1 MSFEISEAQAT
12 SQAAF
17 REFVKAEIGPHANRW
32 DREERVPADLV
43 GRLGQ
48 AGYLGALIPTNYG
61 GAGMDMITF
70 GLLNEEVGRGCSSVR
85 SLLTVHG
92 MVQFAILRWGN
103 EAQKDKWLPRLAKG
117 EWIGAFGLTEPNVG
131 SDARGIETSATVSA
145 GSYVLRGSK
154 VWTTFGQIANVF
166 LIFAQQEG
174 RICTFLVE
182 RDRPGFSTTALSGM
196 LGTRASMMANL
207 QLDECEIPKEN
218 RIGGIGFGLSA
229 VGSAALD
236 IGRYSVACGCV
247 GVAQAC
253 LDASIEHASHRKQYG
268 VLLKEHQ
275 LIQKMITEMVVN
287 TSAARGLCYRAGAL
301 KDAGDSRTMI
311 ETFIAK
317 YFASKT
323 AQQAATDAV
332 QIHGALGC
340 SPESSVQRYYR
351 DVKIAEIIEG
361 SSQILEINIARE
373 ACQTLGVA
381 L

>member
-17 REFVKAEIGPHANRW
+17 REFVKAEIGPHANQW
-32 DREERVPADLV
+32 DREERVPDDLV

-48 AGYLGALIPTNYG
+48 AGYLGALIPANYG

-131 SDARGIETSATVSA
+131 SDARGIETSATVAA

-174 RICTFLVE
+174 
-182 RDRPGFSTTALSGM
+182 
-196 LGTRASMMANL
+196 
-207 QLDECEIPKEN
+207 Q
-218 RIGGIGFGLSA
+218 
-229 VGSAALD
+229 
-236 IGRYSVACGCV
+236 IGRAHV
-247 GVAQAC
+247 
-253 LDASIEHASHRKQYG
+253 
-268 VLLKEHQ
+268 
-275 LIQKMITEMVVN
+275 
-287 TSAARGLCYRAGAL
+287 
-301 KDAGDSRTMI
+301 
-311 ETFIAK
+311 
-317 YFASKT
+317 
-323 AQQAATDAV
+323 
-332 QIHGALGC
+332 
-340 SPESSVQRYYR
+340 
-351 DVKIAEIIEG
+351 
-361 SSQILEINIARE
+361 
-373 ACQTLGVA
+373 
-381 L
+381 